1 MAKIKKQITK
11 KKTCDIHQH
20 DIKKQLKRTP
30 NRFQNSTEIL
40 LWDTNSDLVE
50 K

>member
-11 KKTCDIHQH
+11 KQTCDIHQH
-20 DIKKQLKRTP
+20 DIMKQLKRTP